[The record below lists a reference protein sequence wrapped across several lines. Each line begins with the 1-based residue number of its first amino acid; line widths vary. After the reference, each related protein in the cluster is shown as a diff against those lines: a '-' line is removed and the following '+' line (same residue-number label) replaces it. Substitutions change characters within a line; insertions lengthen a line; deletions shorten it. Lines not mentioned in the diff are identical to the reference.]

1 MSQEK
6 QSFYNIEK
14 NIFYVFLASFALL
27 LFFSLYALA
36 QKELEKTSHF
46 QLESFKLAQELRQSS
61 DDLTRMVRTY
71 VATKKP
77 IYKQHYQ
84 EILNIRNGLKA
95 RPIDYDSIYWDL
107 VMLDDKRPCANEEH
121 PRSLLQRMRQAG
133 FSREE
138 FAKLQEAKQNSD
150 ALTKIEYQAMHLI
163 EKNPNSHEA
172 QEKALNLLFNARYH
186 EAKKAIMQPIAAFTQ
201 LLKTR
206 TTKNVQNAKFFAKMS
221 KFLLAINILILLLTL
236 WRLKKVAFNILGAPL
251 HEVHH
256 QLSQIGKGVFHT
268 QFAHKK
274 KVPNSIYA
282 LLEKTQQQLHE
293 LLKHNAQLSNLYALL
308 SHSNQAIIHAKT
320 QESLFQTVCTDTVTY
335 GEFALAWIGLPN
347 KKTQELKICAVAG
360 EASEYVNSLHLS
372 IDPQSPLAKGPAG
385 QAYLTQEIQYFMDFQ
400 TSLKSTPWHA
410 AAKKYNL
417 ASAVGI
423 PLKQEGEIVAIL
435 VIYSQAGKYF
445 TAKIRKLFEKMQ
457 LELNFALDNFKKAQR
472 QEETDA
478 HIYQLANYDALTHL
492 ANRSL
497 FETHFTQVL
506 SRSERSKEH
515 FALMFVDLDNFKEI
529 NDTLGHSVGDILLQE
544 VAKRF
549 QTVSRD
555 EDIIARQG
563 GDEFLLLFPNT
574 DAKAASQIAQKLLA
588 LSAEPFLYEGQELHT
603 SLSIG
608 ITIYPENGDCLETLA
623 KNADTAMYKAKEEGK
638 NRYHFY
644 TQTMHEIASRH
655 LQLSNEMHHAIE
667 NNELEVYYQPQVDA
681 KTQKLVG
688 AEALIRWKH
697 PQLGF
702 IPPDEFIPI
711 AEANGFI
718 IPIGEWVL
726 KEATRQ
732 VKAWMDAGEPPLLI
746 AVNIS
751 AVQFRNPNITQW
763 VEDILNEVGLASQY
777 LELELTER
785 VAMKNPEYVIETMNA
800 LHAKGIRM
808 SIDDFGT
815 GYSSLSYLKKFKVY
829 KLKIDQSFVRD
840 IPNDTDD
847 NAIVNSII
855 SMAKGLGLTTIA
867 EGVETTEQL
876 NYLKTQGCDE
886 IQGYYYSKPLPA
898 KEFEEFMQN
907 LNKLSV

>member
-1 MSQEK
+1 MSPKSKKNSKNYKAKENKMSQKK
-6 QSFYNIEK
+6 QLFYNIEQH
-14 NIFYVFLASFALL
+14 IFYVLLASFSLL

-36 QKELEKTSHF
+36 QRELEQTSKF
-46 QLESFKLAQELRQSS
+46 QLESLKLAQELRQSS

-84 EILNIRNGLKA
+84 EILNIRNGLQA

-107 VMLDDKRPCANEEH
+107 VMLDDKRPCANEKQ
-121 PRSLLQRMRQAG
+121 PLSLLQRMRQAG
-133 FSREE
+133 FSHEE
-138 FAKLQEAKQNSD
+138 FEKLQKSKENSD
-150 ALTKIEYQAMHLI
+150 ALTQIEYQAMQLI
-163 EKNPNSHEA
+163 EEHPNSHEA
-172 QEKALNLLFNARYH
+172 QEEALHLLFNTTYH
-186 EAKKAIMQPIAAFTQ
+186 QAKKAIMQPIAAFTQ
-201 LLKTR
+201 LLNKR
-206 TTKNVQNAKFFAKMS
+206 TEKNVQNAKFFANVS
-221 KFLLAINILILLLTL
+221 KVLLALNILLLLFTL

-256 QLSQIGKGVFHT
+256 QLSQIGQGIFHT
-268 QFAHKK
+268 EFTQKK
-274 KVPNSIYA
+274 KIPNSI
-282 LLEKTQQQLHE
+282 
-293 LLKHNAQLSNLYALL
+293 YALL

-320 QESLFQTVCTDTVTY
+320 QEALFQTVCTDTVKY
-335 GEFALAWIGLPN
+335 GEFTLAWIGVPN
-347 KKTQELKICAVAG
+347 QETQEFEICSVAG
-360 EASEYVNSLHLS
+360 EAAEYINSLHLS

-385 QAYLTQEIQYFMDFQ
+385 QAYLTREIQYFMDFQ
-400 TSLKSTPWHA
+400 NSLKSTPWHA

-423 PLKQEGEIVAIL
+423 PLQQEGNVIAVL

-457 LELNFALDNFKKAQR
+457 SELNFALDNFKKEQR
-472 QEETDA
+472 QQESDA
-478 HIYQLANYDALTHL
+478 HIYQLANYDPLTQL

-497 FETHFTQVL
+497 FETHFTQIL
-506 SRSERSKEH
+506 SRSERSQEH
-515 FALMFVDLDNFKEI
+515 FALMFIDLDNFKEI

-544 VAKRF
+544 VARRF

-555 EDIIARQG
+555 EDIITRQG
-563 GDEFLLLFPNT
+563 GDEFLLLFPDT
-574 DAKAASQIAQKLLA
+574 DAKAASQIAQKLLEVT
-588 LSAEPFLYEGQELHT
+588 AETFFYEAQELHT

-608 ITIYPENGDCLETLA
+608 ISIYPENGESLELLA

-644 TQTMHEIASRH
+644 TQEMHEVASRH

-667 NNELEVYYQPQVDA
+667 NKELEVYYQPQVDA
-681 KTQKLVG
+681 KTQELVG

-702 IPPDEFIPI
+702 VPPDEFIPI
-711 AEANGFI
+711 AEANGLI

-732 VKAWMDAGEPPLLI
+732 AKEWIDAKQTPLLI

-751 AVQFRNPNITQW
+751 AVQFRNPNIVQW
-763 VEDILNEVGLASQY
+763 VEDILNEAALAPQY

-800 LHAKGIRM
+800 LHARGIRM

-840 IPNDTDD
+840 ILNDTDD
-847 NAIVNSII
+847 KAIVNSII

-867 EGVETTEQL
+867 EGVETVEQL
-876 NYLKTQGCDE
+876 GYLKTQGCDE

-898 KEFEEFMQN
+898 KEFEKFMQG
-907 LNKLSV
+907 LNKLSI